1 MVLLRPV
8 PAVVLIA
15 ASVLLAACSGG
26 TQLTF
31 SSDPLQ
37 GCFSTSTRKPAEFR
51 IDKEGS
57 QYFVSFERD
66 GHWQRE
72 PNALSQA
79 SRSDIA
85 RYFRDDAEQIDSAL
99 LRRAGGFGLFHTRR
113 GASLKAKASDS
124 DYMALLLIGAGPVYA
139 VKCE

>member
-1 MVLLRPV
+1 MRALRLLLPGT
-8 PAVVLIA
+8 
-15 ASVLLAACSGG
+15 LLLLGACSGD
-26 TQLTF
+26 TQLPF

-37 GCFSTSTRKPAEFR
+37 GCFTTSTRKPAEFR
-51 IDKEGS
+51 IDKEGG

-72 PNALSQA
+72 PNALTQA
-79 SRSDIA
+79 SRTDIA

-99 LRRAGGFGLFHTRR
+99 IRSAGGFGLFHTKR
-113 GASLKAKASDS
+113 GASLKAKAGDS

-139 VKCE
+139 VKCD